1 VNSRGLTPFNLV
13 VLAMALMLL
22 CCNASTPEEV
32 ADRVDEAV
40 AELKAKTWVRNPQ
53 EVPPVA
59 SKFLTGYTDAE
70 LIRGIAAWMSRDKSR
85 YRVNVPTYAG
95 NLLRNDPNLIKDF
108 SELRKLIATE
118 EDPEQFFLLCL
129 FTGYVPD
136 RGTYIPEMSRM
147 LFRHGRVSPP
157 NSNTTS
163 ARFLGDVGA
172 FTYHEIVVKLKNQNA
187 AFDEST
193 MLPNGGDGSYAEKI
207 KTLAKWLRENWP
219 GCENL
224 GDGEE
229 LMLGSGIEAKTP
241 HTPAERP
248 AKRFPTTV
256 DTDVAVK
263 PTASKPWWLVVT
275 IGIIALATL
284 IVWLNRRSKGPGIGS
299 K

>member
-1 VNSRGLTPFNLV
+1 MPLKSFNIF
-13 VLAMALMLL
+13 VLATALLL
-22 CCNASTPEEV
+22 QCGHAATPEEV

-40 AELKAKTWVRNPQ
+40 AELKAKTWVKNPQ

-59 SKFLTGYTDAE
+59 SKYLSGYTDVE
-70 LIRGIAAWMSRDKSR
+70 RIRGIASWMSRDKTK
-85 YRVNVPTYAG
+85 YRVSVPTYAG
-95 NLLRNDPNLIKDF
+95 NLLLNDPNLIKDF

-136 RGTYIPEMSRM
+136 RGSYIPEMSRM

-157 NSNTTS
+157 NRNTTH
-163 ARFLGDVGA
+163 ARVLGDVGA
-172 FTYHEIVVKLKNQNA
+172 FTYEKIVTKLQNQNA

-193 MLPNGGDGSYAEKI
+193 MLPNGGDCNWNEKI

-229 LMLGSGIEAKTP
+229 LMLGSGIESKTP
-241 HTPAERP
+241 QAPAERP
-248 AKRFPTTV
+248 AKRFPTAV
-256 DTDVAVK
+256 DTEVAAK
-263 PTASKPWWLVVT
+263 PTASNPWWLIVT

-284 IVWLNRRSKGPGIGS
+284 IVWLNRRSKVPGIGS